1 MQSNGLETS
10 GVTMPNNFVE
20 FLKTRKEPLV
30 PPQAPNNNE
39 EFDRA
44 VGAYNLRGDIRREHP
59 DLRDTLPQY
68 DVPEI
73 MKWDRSSSNM
83 SVPRQVGESLVGS
96 AADMLKHPVA
106 TASMITALPLGFVPG
121 IALETAGEV
130 ADEGW
135 QDAIRLGRQI
145 LQHPSDAGHMVKGL
159 GMSIAELPSIAKEHG
174 KSLWNTMTKNFKGPS
189 QPSAEDLQQTFEPMR
204 P

>member
-1 MQSNGLETS
+1 MQSNGVETS

-20 FLKTRKEPLV
+20 YLKKRKEPLV
-30 PPQAPNNNE
+30 PPQVPNDSK

-44 VGAYNLRGDIRREHP
+44 VGRYQLEGDVRRDTP
-59 DLRDTLPQY
+59 ALLDTLPPIQQPIEY
-68 DVPEI
+68 NPSE
-73 MKWDRSSSNM
+73 RY
-83 SVPRQVGESLVGS
+83 ESKPSLFDQLVDDTI
-96 AADMLKHPVA
+96 DMIKHPIG
-106 TASMITALPLGFVPG
+106 TAAGLAAFPMGLLPGMAMEYG
-121 IALETAGEV
+121 GEV

-135 QDAIRLGRQI
+135 QDAIRLGQQI

-174 KSLWNTMTKNFKGPS
+174 KSLWDTMTKDFKGPS
-189 QPSAEDLQQTFEPMR
+189 QPSPEDLQQTFEPMR